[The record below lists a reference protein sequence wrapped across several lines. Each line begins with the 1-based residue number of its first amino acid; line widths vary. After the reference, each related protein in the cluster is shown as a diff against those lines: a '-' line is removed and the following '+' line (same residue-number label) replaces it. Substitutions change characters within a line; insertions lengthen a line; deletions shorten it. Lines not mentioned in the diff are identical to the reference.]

1 MKHTRCIICTHP
13 KRHDLESELADGA
26 RLRPLARRY
35 EISYD
40 ALWRHWRRHVP
51 QEHKDRLKFG
61 DAPVHKLK
69 GMVAEAEISVLKD
82 LNFAR
87 KSLIEALNV
96 AAAEDANARGTLTG
110 RLHENARIRGQITGE
125 LSRSPLIQQNTINLV
140 MNSPEFVRFQAD
152 LIRVLNRFP
161 DAREA
166 VIAEFDRLEAEQAAQ
181 PLPALE
187 HESDDETDQAA

>member
-1 MKHTRCIICTHP
+1 
-13 KRHDLESELADGA
+13 
-26 RLRPLARRY
+26 
-35 EISYD
+35 
-40 ALWRHWRRHVP
+40 
-51 QEHKDRLKFG
+51 
-61 DAPVHKLK
+61 
-69 GMVAEAEISVLKD
+69 MVAEAEISVLKD